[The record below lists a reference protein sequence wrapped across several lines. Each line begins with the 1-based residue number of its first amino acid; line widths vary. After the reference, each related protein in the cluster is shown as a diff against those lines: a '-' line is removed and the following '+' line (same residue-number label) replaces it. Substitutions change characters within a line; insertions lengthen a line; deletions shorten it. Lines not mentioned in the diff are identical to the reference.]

1 MLSII
6 TPSLNNGRFIERTI
20 SSVIGQSGVD
30 FEYIIIDGG
39 STDGTLDVIRAN
51 EGKINY
57 WISEPDRG
65 ISHAFN
71 KGIGLANGDII
82 GILNAGDWY
91 EADAV
96 KNVVA
101 AFSSHP
107 DIDVVCGAIEF
118 WEEGLAQLHC
128 NSNPKALDKETS
140 VYHPTMFVR
149 KSSYVKYG
157 VFDEAYRYAM
167 DYELM
172 LRFKR
177 EGAKFLVLEK
187 TLANMSLDG
196 ISYQNWYEALKE
208 VRNARSKY
216 FPYYNVAYYHLL
228 AILKNLTA
236 RTLKIA
242 GLRPLYQVYWQSKN
256 QRIRSGTERTS

>member
-6 TPSLNNGRFIERTI
+6 TPSLNNVRSIEKTI

-30 FEYIIIDGG
+30 FEYIIVDGG
-39 STDGTLDVIRAN
+39 STDGTLDVIRAH

-82 GILNAGDWY
+82 GILNVGDWY
-91 EADAV
+91 EPDTL
-96 KNVVA
+96 KNVVD

-107 DIDVVCGAIEF
+107 DVDVVCGALEF
-118 WEEGLAQLHC
+118 WEEGAAQLHC
-128 NSNPKALDKETS
+128 HSNPEALDKETS

-157 VFDEAYRYAM
+157 VFDEGFRYAM

-172 LRFKR
+172 LRFKQQ
-177 EGAKFLVLEK
+177 GAKFLTLEK

-196 ISYQNWYEALKE
+196 ISYHNWYAGLKE

-216 FPYYNVAYYHLL
+216 FPRYNVAYNHVL
-228 AILKNLTA
+228 AILKNLIA
-236 RTLKIA
+236 RALKKS
-242 GLRPLYQVYWQSKN
+242 GLRHLYQAYWQSKN
-256 QRIRSGTERTS
+256 QRIRSKI